1 MAKVQ
6 VTPRRPVHPTPAA
19 LITSTDEEGNT
30 NIIALGEAFN
40 VSIADPVILG
50 IAIHNVQRRDS
61 HAVIS
66 RTGEFVVNL
75 PTAAIL
81 DKVRYCGSVHGNDVD
96 KFAESG
102 LTPLPAA
109 VVKPP
114 LIAEC
119 PINIECKLLSVQPV
133 GDHDLFLG
141 EAVAQH
147 MDEDVLDESGRI
159 IVEKLD
165 GFAMVG
171 GQFRAYGPRV
181 KPG

>member
-1 MAKVQ
+1 
-6 VTPRRPVHPTPAA
+6 
-19 LITSTDEEGNT
+19 
-30 NIIALGEAFN
+30 
-40 VSIADPVILG
+40 
-50 IAIHNVQRRDS
+50 
-61 HAVIS
+61 
-66 RTGEFVVNL
+66 
-75 PTAAIL
+75 
-81 DKVRYCGSVHGNDVD
+81 
-96 KFAESG
+96 
-102 LTPLPAA
+102 

>member
-1 MAKVQ
+1 MAKTQ
-6 VTPRRPVHPTPAA
+6 VTPHRPVHPTPAA
-19 LITSTDEEGNT
+19 LITSVDEEGNA
-30 NIIALGEAFN
+30 NIITLGEAFN
-40 VSIADPVILG
+40 VSIEGPVILG

-61 HAVIS
+61 HAIIS

-75 PTAAIL
+75 PTAAIV
-81 DKVRYCGSVHGNDVD
+81 KAVRYCGSVHGNDVD

-102 LTPLPAA
+102 LTPVPAA
-109 VVKPP
+109 KVKPP

-119 PINIECKLLSVQPV
+119 PINIECKLLSVQSV

-147 MDEDVLDESGRI
+147 INEDVLDENGKI

-171 GQFRAYGPRV
+171 GQFRGYGRRV
-181 KPG
+181 